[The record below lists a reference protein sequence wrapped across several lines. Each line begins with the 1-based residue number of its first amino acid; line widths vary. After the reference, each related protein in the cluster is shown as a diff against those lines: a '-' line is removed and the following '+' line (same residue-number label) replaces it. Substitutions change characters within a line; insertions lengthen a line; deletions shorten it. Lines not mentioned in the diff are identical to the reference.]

1 MPDSVGQSN
10 KTSVRGQI
18 MALVDRMPADMQLKL
33 LTFLES
39 RLPRRIKGR
48 LVVEKR
54 ADFRRDCL
62 IRVDYT
68 AQGHAYKSFILDISA
83 FGVFIESDAAL
94 SVGTKIQLRFALP
107 SQATPFNLQGQIVW
121 KGSQGFGA
129 RFNPLTPAQAAAIR
143 SFAEGESPVYTIVS

>member
-1 MPDSVGQSN
+1 MPDTVGQSN
-10 KTSVRGQI
+10 KTSVRSQI

-62 IRVDYT
+62 ISVDYT
-68 AQGHAYKSFILDISA
+68 VQGDTYKSFILDISA

-94 SVGTKIQLRFALP
+94 AVGSEIRMSFALP
-107 SQATPFNLQGQIVW
+107 NQPTPFNLRGQIVW
-121 KGSQGFGA
+121 SGSHGFGV
-129 RFNPLTPAQAAAIR
+129 RFNPLTPTQNSAIR